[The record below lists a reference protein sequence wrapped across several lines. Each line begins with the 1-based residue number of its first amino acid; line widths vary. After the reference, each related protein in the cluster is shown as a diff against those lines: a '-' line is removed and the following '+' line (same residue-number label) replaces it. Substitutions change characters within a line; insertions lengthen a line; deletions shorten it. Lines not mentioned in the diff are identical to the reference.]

1 MSLNWNPSRLLASP
15 LLLIT
20 LTGSPALA
28 HFPIPPKKSEI
39 GRRVVEK
46 SVADFVLTDQSGRRF
61 RFGDTRGKILLV
73 TFLYT
78 KCPDV
83 CPLLTAKFASMQ
95 HTLEQKKQTDYLLLS
110 ITTDPETD
118 TSSTLDSYA
127 KLFKA
132 DHRHW
137 LFLTGQKETLAK
149 VWKDF
154 DVTVKKSADGE
165 IQHTGLTTVIDRQGI
180 RRVNYY
186 GDKWQEKEVLKD
198 IASLASRNQPA
209 E

>member
-1 MSLNWNPSRLLASP
+1 MSLNSNPSRLLATS
-15 LLLIT
+15 LFLIAVLGT
-20 LTGSPALA
+20 RALA

-39 GRRVVEK
+39 GRRIVEK
-46 SVADFVLTDQSGRRF
+46 PAANFILNDQSGRRF
-61 RFGDTRGKILLV
+61 RVADSRGKVVVV
-73 TFLYT
+73 TFIFT
-78 KCPDV
+78 KCPDL
-83 CPLLTAKFASMQ
+83 CPLLTAKFASIQ
-95 HTLEQKKQTDYLLLS
+95 RTLEQQKQTDYLLLS

-118 TSSTLDSYA
+118 TSKTLDSYA

-137 LFLTGQKETLAK
+137 LFLTGEKETLAK
-149 VWKDF
+149 VWEDF
-154 DVTVKKSADGE
+154 GVSVRKSADGE
-165 IQHTGLTTVIDRQGI
+165 IQHTGLTTIIDRQGI

-198 IASLASRNQPA
+198 IASLAIRSQPA